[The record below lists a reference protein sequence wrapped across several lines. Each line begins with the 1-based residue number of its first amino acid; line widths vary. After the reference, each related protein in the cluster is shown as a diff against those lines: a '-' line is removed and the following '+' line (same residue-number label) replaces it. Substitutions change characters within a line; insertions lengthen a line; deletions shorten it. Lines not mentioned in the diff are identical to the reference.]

1 LLKNS
6 HVFLMSKSDK
16 MNILI
21 ATAEATPLAK
31 SGGLADVAAA
41 LPIEWKKMG
50 QNPLVIMPKY
60 RQVDCEKYGFVP
72 TDLVIYVPMGNWM
85 EFARLWYGLLPGSK
99 VPVYLIENGDYFDRD
114 GIYGNPIEYDDN
126 DRRFIFF
133 SRAVLEA
140 AKALNFKPDVLHA
153 HDYHAAFTLAFLK
166 SQYRNDPLFANTA
179 GVYTIHNLAYQG
191 WFDPERAMQYSQ
203 FGTKEFYPN
212 SWFEHNGSVNA
223 MKTGIMFA
231 DKVTTVSPNYAQE
244 IRYPYFSEGMQDVL
258 NHRAADLVGILN
270 GVNYDEWN
278 PEVDEN
284 IYAKYNADTIATKRY
299 NKHKFLKENG
309 LKDSDDLDLPLVGMI
324 TRLTEQ
330 KGIDLVMNKIELA
343 IATNQFRFTLLG
355 SGNVEYEE
363 FFHFLAAKYPGKA
376 VIYIGYNEQR
386 SHLVFAASDFLLIP
400 SRFEP
405 CGLTQLYALKYGT
418 IPIVRM
424 TGGLADT
431 VHEYNYASAEGNGF
445 LFYQYNADDMDYAI
459 RRAVDSYQQDP
470 HWGLIR
476 QNAMN
481 ADFSS
486 RESAL
491 KYLQVFN
498 WALNKV
504 R

>member
-1 LLKNS
+1 
-6 HVFLMSKSDK
+6 

-21 ATAEATPLAK
+21 AAAEATPLAK
-31 SGGLADVAAA
+31 SGGLADVASA
-41 LPIEWKKMG
+41 LPIEWKKSG
-50 QNPLVIMPKY
+50 QNPIIIMPKY
-60 RQVDCEKYGFVP
+60 RAVNCDKYNFKP
-72 TDLVIYVPMGNWM
+72 TELVLYVPMGNWM
-85 EFARLWYGLLPGSK
+85 EFARLWYGTLPGSD
-99 VPVYLIENGDYFDRD
+99 VPVYLIENGDYYDRD
-114 GIYGNPIEYDDN
+114 GIYGNPSEYHDN

-140 AKALNFKPDVLHA
+140 AKAINFKPDILHA
-153 HDYHAAFTLAFLK
+153 HDFHAAFSLAFLK
-166 SQYRNDPLFANTA
+166 SQYRQDPLFANTA

-191 WFDPERAMQYSQ
+191 WFDPDRAMNFSQ
-203 FGTKEFYPN
+203 FGINEFYST
-212 SWFEHNGSVNA
+212 SWFEHHGTVNA

-231 DKVTTVSPNYAQE
+231 DKITTVSPNYAQE

-284 IYAKYNADTIATKRY
+284 IYAKYNLESIATKRY

-309 LKDSDDLDLPLVGMI
+309 LKEQDNLDMPLMGMI

-330 KGIDLVMNKIELA
+330 KGVDLVMNKLEDH
-343 IATNQFRFTLLG
+343 IAKSYFRFTILG
-355 SGNVEYEE
+355 SGNEEYEDY
-363 FFHFLAAKYPGKA
+363 FNYLARKYPSKA
-376 VIYIGYNEQR
+376 IIYIGYNSKR
-386 SHLVFAASDFLLIP
+386 SHQVFAASDYFLIP

-405 CGLTQLYALKYGT
+405 CGLTQMYALKYGA

-431 VHEYNYASAEGNGF
+431 VEEYNPASGKGNGF

-459 RRAVDSYQQDP
+459 RRAISTYQSDP
-470 HWGLIR
+470 HWGLLR
-476 QNAMN
+476 QNAME
-481 ADFSS
+481 ADYSS
-486 RESAL
+486 GESAM
-491 KYLQVFN
+491 KYLRLFN
-498 WALNKV
+498 WAIDKI